1 MPMSF
6 PNRYGAVFRASVGQQ
21 QLSHGFGAGIA
32 GPTPMPWTHGHGDL
46 ELNYIYRGS
55 PRYMM
60 DNREL
65 SLPAGSLCAFWA
77 AIPHRVIALEPGT
90 SFTWLNVPL
99 TVLLR
104 WNLDAGFMSRLF
116 SGEVIIDKSGTF
128 DADLMRRWL
137 RDLSSY
143 ESDLM
148 RTCEIE
154 VEARIRR
161 LSRLG
166 VQQVEEVEEE
176 HTGTQMVATM
186 TAFLVAHYR
195 EAISASDVAEAAGLN
210 RHYAMRLFKKGSGL
224 SIWQYLL
231 RLRVSHAQQLLLTTD
246 APVVTV
252 GLESG
257 FASPSRFYDIFTREC
272 KLSPAEYRKRAAGD
286 AALAGASA

>member
-1 MPMSF
+1 
-6 PNRYGAVFRASVGQQ
+6 
-21 QLSHGFGAGIA
+21 
-32 GPTPMPWTHGHGDL
+32 MPWSHGHGDL
-46 ELNYIYRGS
+46 EINFVYQGS

-60 DNREL
+60 GEREL
-65 SLPAGSLCAFWA
+65 SLPAGKLCAFWA
-77 AIPHRVIALEPGT
+77 ATPHRVISLEPGT
-90 SFTWLNVPL
+90 RFTWLNVPL

-104 WNLDAGFMSRLF
+104 WNLDAAFMGRLF
-116 SGEVIIDKSGTF
+116 SGEVIIDPAGQPW
-128 DADLMRRWL
+128 DADLTRRWL

-148 RTCEIE
+148 RTVEIE

-161 LSRLG
+161 MSVSANVR
-166 VQQVEEVEEE
+166 VDEEE
-176 HTGTQMVATM
+176 HAGSQLVATM
-186 TAFLVAHYR
+186 TSFLVTHYR
-195 EAISASDVAEAAGLN
+195 EPISAADVAEAVGLN
-210 RHYAMRLFKKGSGL
+210 RHYAMRLFKKGSGM

-272 KLSPAEYRKRAAGD
+272 KLSPAEYRKRAAS
-286 AALAGASA
+286 AAAGASA

>member
-21 QLSHGFGAGIA
+21 QLSHGFGAGIG
-32 GPTPMPWTHGHGDL
+32 GPTPMPWSHCHGDL
-46 ELNYIYRGS
+46 EINFVFSGS
-55 PRYMM
+55 PHYVIDGRK
-60 DNREL
+60 L

-77 AIPHRVIALEPGT
+77 ATPHQVVGLSPGT
-90 SFTWLNVPL
+90 SFSWLHVPL

-104 WNLDAGFMSRLF
+104 WNLDAAFMRRLF
-116 SGEVIIDKSGTF
+116 SGEVIVDDSGGW

-143 ESDLM
+143 ESDLI
-148 RTCEIE
+148 RTVEIE

-161 LSRLG
+161 LTQLG
-166 VQQVEEVEEE
+166 AAPVEEE
-176 HTGTQMVATM
+176 EPHSGSQVAIM
-186 TAFLVAHYR
+186 TAFLAAHYR
-195 EAISASDVAEAAGLN
+195 EPISATDVAEAAGLN
-210 RHYAMRLFKKGSGL
+210 RHYAMRLFKRGSGL

-231 RLRVSHAQQLLLTTD
+231 RLRVSHAQQLLLTSD

-286 AALAGASA
+286 AAVAGASA

>member
-1 MPMSF
+1 MPISF
-6 PNRYGAVFRASVGQQ
+6 PNKYGAVFRASVGQQ
-21 QLSHGFGAGIA
+21 QLSHGFGAGV
-32 GPTPMPWTHGHGDL
+32 GGSSPMPWSHGHGDL
-46 ELNYIYRGS
+46 EINFVYQGS
-55 PRYMM
+55 PRYSM
-60 DNREL
+60 DDREL
-65 SLPAGSLCAFWA
+65 SLPAGCICAFWA

-90 SFTWLNVPL
+90 RFSWLNVPL

-104 WNLDAGFMSRLF
+104 WNLDAGFMRRLF
-116 SGEVIIDKSGTF
+116 AGEVVIDTASQAW

-148 RTCEIE
+148 RTVEIE

-161 LSRLG
+161 LSR
-166 VQQVEEVEEE
+166 VSHVQVEPEE
-176 HTGTQMVATM
+176 HAGSQLVATM
-186 TAFLVAHYR
+186 TSFLVAHYR

-210 RHYAMRLFKKGSGL
+210 RHYAMRLFKKGSGM

-286 AALAGASA
+286 AVTGASA